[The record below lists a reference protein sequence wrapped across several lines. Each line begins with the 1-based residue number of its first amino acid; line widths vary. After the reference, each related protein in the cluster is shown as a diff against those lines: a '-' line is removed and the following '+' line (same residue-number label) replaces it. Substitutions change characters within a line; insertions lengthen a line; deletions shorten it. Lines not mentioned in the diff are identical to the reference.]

1 MEKGLA
7 IFLRKGGLPLR
18 LLIFVQSISR
28 VTHMHGNNLFSTF
41 SEPPEG
47 EWWENPF
54 VIKGGERIAKEKK
67 VAVVSKSHADV
78 IVSRAM
84 KRV

>member
-1 MEKGLA
+1 MISVQKWAEITNFSGNILLGKLLVNWPLMEKGLA

-41 SEPPEG
+41 SERPEG
-47 EWWENPF
+47 E
-54 VIKGGERIAKEKK
+54 
-67 VAVVSKSHADV
+67 
-78 IVSRAM
+78 
-84 KRV
+84 